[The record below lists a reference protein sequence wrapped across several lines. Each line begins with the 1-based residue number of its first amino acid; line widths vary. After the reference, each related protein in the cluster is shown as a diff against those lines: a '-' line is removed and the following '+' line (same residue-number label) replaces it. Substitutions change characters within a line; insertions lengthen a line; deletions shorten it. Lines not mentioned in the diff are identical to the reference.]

1 MKINNRTFFLFI
13 TIVIIISGQCKNDD
27 SPTKPPAIV
36 LPDTTSHDFAW
47 QVEILGDG
55 NSSRLNDVCIIDEND
70 VWAVGRICLQDST
83 GEFIY
88 PPYGAARWNGSTWE
102 LKKLK
107 TKALNYDTYLNPLGV
122 FAFNPEDIWFAHGG
136 IHHFNG
142 QNINSYW
149 VNWFPGNE
157 NAILDSGQ
165 SIDKIWGQSSLNLWA
180 VGRQGAII
188 HYNGSS
194 WQKIESGTD
203 LDIQDIW
210 GGTDP
215 ITGEDIILAV
225 AGNIYTTY
233 DKEILKIN
241 GTTVAK
247 LTTEGIDWPLDAVW
261 FDPGQI
267 YYVVGAGIYS
277 KKSLDNTVS
286 WNGPGLTAT
295 SYSSYAIRGNY
306 INDVF
311 VTGAFGDVLH
321 FNGNSWRS
329 YREHTAL
336 LAGSYRAVAVKGDLM
351 FAVGSEYDK
360 AVILRGKRK

>member
-1 MKINNRTFFLFI
+1 MKLLRKM
-13 TIVIIISGQCKNDD
+13 IVIHFIVLISFYGCQKTDP
-27 SPTKPPAIV
+27 PTKPPV
-36 LPDTTSHDFAW
+36 VTLPDTTSHDFTW
-47 QVEILGDG
+47 QIDVLGDG
-55 NSSRLNDVCIIDEND
+55 NASRLRDVCIIDEND
-70 VWAVGRICLQDST
+70 VWAVGEIYVKDST
-83 GEFIY
+83 GAFSDTYNVIH
-88 PPYGAARWNGSTWE
+88 WNGSEWDLIRIRFPICGT
-102 LKKLK
+102 
-107 TKALNYDTYLNPLGV
+107 NDTAPFPARAVLAFDPSHIWFTSAGTIYYLNGTSISKMCIPSDLLPGSI
-122 FAFNPEDIWFAHGG
+122 NKLWGDS
-136 IHHFNG
+136 
-142 QNINSYW
+142 QNNVY
-149 VNWFPGNE
+149 VVGNKGT
-157 NAILDSGQ
+157 I
-165 SIDKIWGQSSLNLWA
+165 
-180 VGRQGAII
+180 V
-188 HYNGSS
+188 HYNGTS